1 MSGSVRTPPPPAG
14 AADVG
19 LDARLGEV
27 LALLARD
34 LRREIRLPIGASS
47 IAALATLVDGG
58 PRRLG
63 DLAAHEG
70 VTPATLS
77 RIVAVLEQDGLAER
91 STDPADRRSSFL
103 AATAAGVVLVD
114 DVRAARAAAVGRRAA
129 SLTAGQ
135 RAALVAALPAL
146 EALVGA
152 G

>member
-1 MSGSVRTPPPPAG
+1 MTAG
-14 AADVG
+14 LDAR

-27 LALLARD
+27 LALLSRD
-34 LRREIRLPIGASS
+34 LRREIHLPIGASS

-63 DLAAHEG
+63 DLAGHEG

-103 AATAAGVVLVD
+103 AATEAGAAVVAE
-114 DVRAARAAAVGRRAA
+114 VRAARAAAVGRRAA
-129 SLTAGQ
+129 RLTAEQ
-135 RAALVAALPAL
+135 QAALHAALPAL
-146 EALVGA
+146 EALAA
-152 G
+152 GG